1 MLSCGDAHL
10 LKLWGL
16 SYEVITIVADATI
29 IAIDHG
35 ISSESGNTRQPFFDE
50 QKMFR
55 KWTENVNSFPENIQF
70 YIIFEIR
77 VFSHFRLQSEKF
89 PQIRIFPFEKYAR
102 KMK

>member
-1 MLSCGDAHL
+1 MLSFGDPFGYLFEVISGNARYKAVESYTV
-10 LKLWGL
+10 LKSYAKAFLDGYCSCYRPEMPIYL

-55 KWTENVNSFPENIQF
+55 K
-70 YIIFEIR
+70 
-77 VFSHFRLQSEKF
+77 
-89 PQIRIFPFEKYAR
+89 
-102 KMK
+102 